1 MEKKKIILP
10 TKRFFKAEE
19 EDLDLRLNLDSSEN
33 LMRLGDRDVVL
44 DIAQLFSDE
53 RNDSKNYKIY
63 GKLKMIFR
71 KMYSGST
78 TYEPLQ
84 KNLYLS
90 GDGSDNNFDG
100 FLPYN
105 ELAFLRNDVLREIY
119 VPLSGT
125 SPTFGVTTILT
136 GTTNTGHTVTTSI
149 TAPYKNW
156 NIYLSYVQS
165 HNSLFPMKY
174 SLSGS
179 TAGETISF
187 TSGDGI
193 PFRLSYSGGS
203 YYELTS
209 PVEHG
214 MKSGEFVVLSGTT
227 LTGNVSGRTFTIDS
241 VGNEVHNSEKYVI
254 NLLKSQ
260 ILTGTTI
267 PLLTVGKRCLNRNDI
282 TGTTSQY
289 YVHQH
294 KTLTDSTDYILD
306 KIGFESPIWEDE
318 RKLLIENSSGDND
331 VLVERNRMESLI
343 YDFKEPLVLTGITN
357 NLGYTPTDVYLTI
370 VYRNQN
376 GFFNYPPKVGWK
388 FNFHNTWID
397 KHFDGTGST
406 ETKITTTPF
415 TKSGFTFYGGNSITI
430 GTTGLTGAY
439 VEYNKNELKERII
452 SDVFGEFE
460 NEIYNTAN

>member
-71 KMYSGST
+71 NMYSGST

-193 PFRLSYSGGS
+193 PFRLS
-203 YYELTS
+203 
-209 PVEHG
+209 
-214 MKSGEFVVLSGTT
+214 F
-227 LTGNVSGRTFTIDS
+227 
-241 VGNEVHNSEKYVI
+241 NSLLNKKLI
-254 NLLKSQ
+254 NH
-260 ILTGTTI
+260 
-267 PLLTVGKRCLNRNDI
+267 
-282 TGTTSQY
+282 Y
-289 YVHQH
+289 
-294 KTLTDSTDYILD
+294 
-306 KIGFESPIWEDE
+306 
-318 RKLLIENSSGDND
+318 
-331 VLVERNRMESLI
+331 
-343 YDFKEPLVLTGITN
+343 
-357 NLGYTPTDVYLTI
+357 
-370 VYRNQN
+370 
-376 GFFNYPPKVGWK
+376 
-388 FNFHNTWID
+388 
-397 KHFDGTGST
+397 
-406 ETKITTTPF
+406 
-415 TKSGFTFYGGNSITI
+415 
-430 GTTGLTGAY
+430 
-439 VEYNKNELKERII
+439 
-452 SDVFGEFE
+452 
-460 NEIYNTAN
+460 